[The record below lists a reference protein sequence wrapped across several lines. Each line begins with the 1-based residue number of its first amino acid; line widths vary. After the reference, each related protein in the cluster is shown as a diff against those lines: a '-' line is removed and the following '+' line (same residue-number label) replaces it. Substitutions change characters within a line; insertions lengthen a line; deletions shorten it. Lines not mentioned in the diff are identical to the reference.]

1 MIIWLLYAFI
11 ATLAIV
17 GVYSILKPMTD
28 KSDYKI
34 MDQHKISRDGADK
47 IVRDG

>member
-11 ATLAIV
+11 ATLATV

-34 MDQHKISRDGADK
+34 MDQHKISKRDAERYT
-47 IVRDG
+47 IS